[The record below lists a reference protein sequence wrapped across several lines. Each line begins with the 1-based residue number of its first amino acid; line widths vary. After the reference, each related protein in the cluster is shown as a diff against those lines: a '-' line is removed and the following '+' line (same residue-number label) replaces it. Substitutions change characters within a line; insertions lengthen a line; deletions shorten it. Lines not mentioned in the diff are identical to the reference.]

1 MSVVA
6 DGGLRRRAVA
16 WRPGAALWTRL
27 RWAALLALL
36 TLLASAIAATPS
48 LTGSDAEP
56 LPPVGEP
63 AAEAAVLRLSAETT
77 RLIEAI
83 LAGDERGAETGRDGL
98 LAELDASARV
108 LRPAL
113 GADPGP
119 GRRGGRPPAHGGAG
133 PLAVEQGLAYAR
145 AGADYAR
152 AGAYSGDVRQLER
165 ATELLRLAQRSL
177 TG

>member
-6 DGGLRRRAVA
+6 DGGLRRRAVV

-27 RWAALLALL
+27 RWAALL
-36 TLLASAIAATPS
+36 TLLVAAIAATPS
-48 LTGSDAEP
+48 LTGSDTAS
-56 LPPVGEP
+56 LPPARE
-63 AAEAAVLRLSAETT
+63 AAVEAAVLRLSAGTS

-83 LAGDERGAETGRDGL
+83 LAGDERGAETSRDGL

-113 GADPGP
+113 GADAGP
-119 GRRGGRPPAHGGAG
+119 GRRGGRLPAPGGAG
-133 PLAVEQGLAYAR
+133 PPAVEPGLAYAR

-152 AGAYSGDVRQLER
+152 AGAHSGDVRQLER
-165 ATELLRLAQRSL
+165 ATELLRLAHRSL